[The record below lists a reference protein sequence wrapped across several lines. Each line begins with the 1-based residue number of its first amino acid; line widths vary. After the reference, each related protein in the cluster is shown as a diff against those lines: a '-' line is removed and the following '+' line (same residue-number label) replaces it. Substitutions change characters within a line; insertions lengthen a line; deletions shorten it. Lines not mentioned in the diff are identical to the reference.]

1 MTSKKTAQATE
12 SGGGLLASVPLENDA
27 PATLS
32 SSSVA
37 KLSQTKTF
45 ANLKK
50 EKKSVEIAVEK
61 FNKTPTMAV
70 LREHAPNNSV
80 VCRHQTPPSFYGQR
94 PGVDPS
100 AIGHLLGSS
109 DADGVAVIRAYLENF
124 DFTNEFIDE
133 ALRKFMSTFRIPGE
147 AQQID
152 RLTECFAKR
161 FIELNPNFGGE
172 KIGKKVDCVTI
183 IAFAIIM
190 LNTDAHNPMV
200 DAKMRMS
207 GEDFL
212 NMALDARRKQRVDKE
227 MIRRL
232 RSRDERRNYFI
243 RG

>member
-1 MTSKKTAQATE
+1 MCIRDRCLVAIVRSLRMWRARNKELGEDLFHEDDDSIEEVERTASSTLRRSGSVSTSFELIPSQNLAVSGASKPDDIRKQPKSSSTTSKKTAQTTE
-12 SGGGLLASVPLENDA
+12 LGGGLLASVPLENDA
-27 PATLS
+27 PATSS

-80 VCRHQTPPSFYGQR
+80 VSASDAAKFLRSA

-124 DFTNEFIDE
+124 DFTN
-133 ALRKFMSTFRIPGE
+133 
-147 AQQID
+147 
-152 RLTECFAKR
+152 
-161 FIELNPNFGGE
+161 
-172 KIGKKVDCVTI
+172 
-183 IAFAIIM
+183 
-190 LNTDAHNPMV
+190 
-200 DAKMRMS
+200 
-207 GEDFL
+207 
-212 NMALDARRKQRVDKE
+212 
-227 MIRRL
+227 
-232 RSRDERRNYFI
+232 
-243 RG
+243 